1 MSLSSFYKWKKHIV
15 SLLLVFIKPQET
27 LLHRDAIPKINVMK
41 KLKKCCLLS
50 NMKPLGEIVFI
61 KSFLRCCFQTR
72 NDIMVNFTDVVKK
85 LRNFVGHPKETLL
98 CAKKEQQLFLF
109 GRGFLQK
116 KPLRM
121 FCLSDSIPQS
131 TDTKSAWHH
140 LELNF

>member
-98 CAKKEQQLFLF
+98 CAKKSNNFSFLEED
-109 GRGFLQK
+109 
-116 KPLRM
+116 
-121 FCLSDSIPQS
+121 FCKRNHCVRFACLTVYLSPPTPNLHGTTWS
-131 TDTKSAWHH
+131 
-140 LELNF
+140 

>member
-27 LLHRDAIPKINVMK
+27 LLLREAIPKINVMK

-50 NMKPLGEIVFI
+50 NMKPLGVIVFV
-61 KSFLRCCFQTR
+61 KSILRCFQTR
-72 NDIMVNFTDVVKK
+72 NAIMVNFTDVVKNCAI
-85 LRNFVGHPKETLL
+85 LLDIPKETLL